1 MLARAWDKYSASPVF
16 GQQQI
21 SAIRIFCSIRS
32 KADVPFAGEDS
43 FMSKSAL
50 ASYWRAI
57 TMAPVLVSRFAGRMP
72 SASPE
77 EKSAPH
83 LID

>member
-1 MLARAWDKYSASPVF
+1 
-16 GQQQI
+16 
-21 SAIRIFCSIRS
+21 
-32 KADVPFAGEDS
+32 
-43 FMSKSAL
+43 MSKSAL

-57 TMAPVLVSRFAGRMP
+57 TMSPVLVSRFAGRMP